1 MKQQGIS
8 DDNWHI
14 VWLDNL
20 FTSAWLLTIL
30 RELGFGAAGTVR
42 TTKTKREEQEERTAN
57 QIGGKQKEKNRGLD
71 SNLSDLKLKS
81 NSFKRVDPLCF
92 DDCRSPQDWSRCGL
106 HDWRRGI
113 HPKENVLGEYT
124 LGINFSSRIEL
135 LEGFAEQYGLKNA
148 ELLNA
153 STWAAVYLET
163 WGAEEVYLGR
173 KASTYAD
180 EHVDE

>member
-1 MKQQGIS
+1 MIAGLRKTEADVIS
-8 DDNWHI
+8 
-14 VWLDNL
+14 
-20 FTSAWLLTIL
+20 
-30 RELGFGAAGTVR
+30 
-42 TTKTKREEQEERTAN
+42 TT
-57 QIGGKQKEKNRGLD
+57 GGGEYTPR
-71 SNLSDLKLKS
+71 
-81 NSFKRVDPLCF
+81 
-92 DDCRSPQDWSRCGL
+92 
-106 HDWRRGI
+106 
-113 HPKENVLGEYT
+113 ENVLGEYT

-135 LEGFAEQYGLKNA
+135 LEGFAEQYGLKNL